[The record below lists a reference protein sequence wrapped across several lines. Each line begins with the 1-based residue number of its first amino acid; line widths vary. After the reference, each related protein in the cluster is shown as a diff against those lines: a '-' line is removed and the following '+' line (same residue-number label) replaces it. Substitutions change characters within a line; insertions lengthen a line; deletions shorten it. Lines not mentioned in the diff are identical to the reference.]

1 MQSALLLLKNKY
13 SLAHIPSRH
22 KAMRWVSETEGLVR
36 SGYSAEEAGIEAA
49 KRLFPYE
56 YKETAVYQAKK
67 AEVILSLLTEKHE

>member
-1 MQSALLLLKNKY
+1 
-13 SLAHIPSRH
+13 
-22 KAMRWVSETEGLVR
+22 MRWVSETEGLVR